1 MYSGSSLYNRY
12 IKNQK
17 FKGGNKIM
25 SMSNL
30 FEVLEEKK
38 VFLLKVFSTLIFQ
51 LLITFIIFFN
61 VKTTLFNNP
70 INFILLVL
78 GIFIILGLLAFVP
91 MHPILKLI
99 LLTLFSSLIGLLLAS
114 SKDSFSP
121 TIIKTALIGAL
132 SIFVLMFLVGL
143 LLIMFNIKLGNTFGL
158 ILLFSLILL
167 IIITVVL
174 QFMDK
179 FSVAQKGIAI
189 AGMIIFSIYIV
200 YDTNIILQRDSEIDF
215 ITASINYYLD
225 IINIFSDLLLY
236 QSAQ

>member
-25 SMSNL
+25 SINNL
-30 FEVLEEKK
+30 FELFQEKK

-51 LLITFIIFFN
+51 LLITFIIFFK
-61 VKTTLFNNP
+61 VKTTLFNKP
-70 INFILLVL
+70 INFILLIL
-78 GIFIILGLLAFVP
+78 GTFIILGLLAFVP

-114 SKDSFSP
+114 SKDRFSP
-121 TIIKTALIGAL
+121 TIIKTALIGVL
-132 SIFVLMFLVGL
+132 SIFVLMFSIGL

-158 ILLFSLILL
+158 ILLFALLVL
-167 IIITVVL
+167 IIVTIVL

-189 AGMIIFSIYIV
+189 AGLIIFSIYIV

-225 IINIFSDLLLY
+225 IINIFNDLLLY
-236 QSAQ
+236 QSS

>member
-25 SMSNL
+25 SINNL
-30 FEVLEEKK
+30 FELFQEKK

-51 LLITFIIFFN
+51 LLITFIIFFK
-61 VKTTLFNNP
+61 VKTTLFNKP
-70 INFILLVL
+70 INFILLIL
-78 GIFIILGLLAFVP
+78 GTFIILGLLAFVP

-114 SKDSFSP
+114 SKDRFSP
-121 TIIKTALIGAL
+121 TIIKTALIGVL
-132 SIFVLMFLVGL
+132 SIFVLMFSFGL
-143 LLIMFNIKLGNTFGL
+143 LLIIFNIKLGNTFGL
-158 ILLFSLILL
+158 ILLFALLVL
-167 IIITVVL
+167 IIVTIVL

-189 AGMIIFSIYIV
+189 AGLIIFSIYIV

-225 IINIFSDLLLY
+225 IINIFNDLLLY
-236 QSAQ
+236 QSS